1 MLKQEKFRYWKARS
15 CVNNLSYVFY
25 IRYRSEELPTG
36 PARSPGEHFLI
47 PTHSHFLMV
56 DDGNHGWYSKQNYD
70 LFQNKFFGIFRVWK
84 KGAKIKFQDFIVQY
98 LVFQDYFRIPVVT
111 LLLGGDLNTLVSL
124 RQRLQN
130 GYFVLIVGGTGG
142 LADVLQEGLDLLT
155 RE

>member
-1 MLKQEKFRYWKARS
+1 M
-15 CVNNLSYVFY
+15 
-25 IRYRSEELPTG
+25 
-36 PARSPGEHFLI
+36 
-47 PTHSHFLMV
+47 
-56 DDGNHGWYSKQNYD
+56 
-70 LFQNKFFGIFRVWK
+70 
-84 KGAKIKFQDFIVQY
+84 QY